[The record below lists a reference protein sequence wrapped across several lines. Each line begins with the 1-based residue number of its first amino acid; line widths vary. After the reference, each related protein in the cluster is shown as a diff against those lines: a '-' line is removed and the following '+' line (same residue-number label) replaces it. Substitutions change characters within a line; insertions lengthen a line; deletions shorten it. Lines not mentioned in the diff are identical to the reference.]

1 MQRAKDVHQMLL
13 HLHARKHWLL
23 LLLAVAAAAAAA
35 DATCYKCCMLR
46 TIYQR
51 PTEALRPYSSTLL
64 SKHQCRKVRQA
75 HTANGQSCRQCDSK
89 HVQQKH
95 AQVNDAVCP
104 RC

>member
-35 DATCYKCCMLR
+35 DAAGYKCCMLR

-51 PTEALRPYSSTLL
+51 PAEAIQQYSST
-64 SKHQCRKVRQA
+64 
-75 HTANGQSCRQCDSK
+75 
-89 HVQQKH
+89 
-95 AQVNDAVCP
+95 
-104 RC
+104 